1 MSCAHVG
8 VEYVNFQITRF
19 SDYSLYLANKNA
31 YDFYNKAAK
40 WYENNK
46 DNDANYN
53 DMIVKNQIKNLYK
66 ALMFKRKFPMANM
79 LMRTI
84 INHTK
89 TPTIN
94 ATQCKTL
101 KKEAEQEV
109 CKCGAY

>member
-1 MSCAHVG
+1 MSCAPVG

-19 SDYSLYLANKNA
+19 SDYSLYLANKPA

-46 DNDANYN
+46 DNANYN
-53 DMIVKNQIKNLYK
+53 DANVQIQIKNLYK

-84 INHTK
+84 INLTS
-89 TPTIN
+89 TTN
-94 ATQCKTL
+94 CKTL

>member
-1 MSCAHVG
+1 MSCAPIG

-19 SDYSLYLANKNA
+19 SDYSLYLANKPA

-46 DNDANYN
+46 DNTANYN
-53 DMIVKNQIKNLYK
+53 DTIVKNQIKNLYK
-66 ALMFKRKFPMANM
+66 ALMFKKKFPMANI

-84 INHTK
+84 INHPK
-89 TPTIN
+89 TTIN
-94 ATQCKTL
+94 ASICKTQ